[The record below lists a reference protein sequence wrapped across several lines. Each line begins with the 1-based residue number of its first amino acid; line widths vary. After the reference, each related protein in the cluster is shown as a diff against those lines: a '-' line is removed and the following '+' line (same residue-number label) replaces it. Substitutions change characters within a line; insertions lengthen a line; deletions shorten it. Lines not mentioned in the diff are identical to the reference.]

1 MGPGS
6 QSNAPEPSSRSKKHL
21 QVDGEPGYKARRYAV
36 KYQPP
41 CIFLE
46 YEDASKK
53 RRVRA
58 VKLNGVQPS
67 VDVDR
72 LTKKVIRSFPRKLEP
87 SSVKYDQVRKLVVKL
102 LEYLAAAAAE
112 AATAAVA
119 AAAVKALEAPV
130 VSSPNARVSDGAE
143 TSGRVSDS
151 GTNGSVSAP
160 LPAVSPR
167 IDPRGPGGRLLP
179 HSGPGHGGPG
189 HHHRGS
195 IESTMSR
202 FSTSTGGGSSS
213 DSEEDLAS
221 ALDELS
227 KEMAGVGHSG
237 CSSEVNSRDSSFS
250 FRDRPALTSS
260 RPTVSVLDSA
270 ALGVS
275 GSVSSSN
282 AASGAGP
289 GPKSRFAAEAEKL
302 TIGLE
307 ITEDL
312 DLNRVSEL
320 ELKMAKQA
328 MEEDFRKNQLRPGD
342 PGYVYDKQVEFT
354 PAKEANDWDDSDD
367 EEEPAAGSEE
377 PEVDWAEIQ
386 AAVAKPGDGATLTA
400 TANTPRGGSSAD
412 DSSPL
417 RGPGGAGVGSSA
429 KPGDSTSPYNSN
441 DWP

>member
-1 MGPGS
+1 MKTLPKS
-6 QSNAPEPSSRSKKHL
+6 EECERW
-21 QVDGEPGYKARRYAV
+21 
-36 KYQPP
+36 
-41 CIFLE
+41 
-46 YEDASKK
+46 
-53 RRVRA
+53 

-87 SSVKYDQVRKLVVKL
+87 TSVKYDQVRKLVVKL

-112 AATAAVA
+112 AAA
-119 AAAVKALEAPV
+119 AAAAAKTQEAQGV
-130 VSSPNARVSDGAE
+130 TSPSARVSDGAE
-143 TSGRVSDS
+143 PSGRISDS
-151 GTNGSVSAP
+151 GTTGSVHAP
-160 LPAVSPR
+160 LPALSPR
-167 IDPRGPGGRLLP
+167 IDPRSPGGRLLP
-179 HSGPGHGGPG
+179 HSGSGQGGPG

-202 FSTSTGGGSSS
+202 FSTSTGGDSS

-237 CSSEVNSRDSSFS
+237 ASSEVNSRDSSFS
-250 FRDRPALTSS
+250 FRDRPAVAGAAGS
-260 RPTVSVLDSA
+260 RPSGSVLDSA
-270 ALGVS
+270 VLNA
-275 GSVSSSN
+275 SVSSSV
-282 AASGAGP
+282 AAGGAGT

-307 ITEDL
+307 ITDDL
-312 DLNRVSEL
+312 DLNKVSEV
-320 ELKMAKQA
+320 ELKIAKQV
-328 MEEDFRKNQLRPGD
+328 MEEDFKKNQLRPGD

-354 PAKEANDWDDSDD
+354 PAAEANDWDDSGDED
-367 EEEPAAGSEE
+367 EEPAAAGSEE

-386 AAVAKPGDGATLTA
+386 AAVAKPGAGATLTA
-400 TANTPRGGSSAD
+400 TANTPLGGSSAD

-417 RGPGGAGVGSSA
+417 RGPGGGGGVGSGA
-429 KPGDSTSPYNSN
+429 RPGDSNSPYNSN

>member
-1 MGPGS
+1 MFRGGLAQRFASSTDS
-6 QSNAPEPSSRSKKHL
+6 Q
-21 QVDGEPGYKARRYAV
+21 
-36 KYQPP
+36 
-41 CIFLE
+41 
-46 YEDASKK
+46 
-53 RRVRA
+53 
-58 VKLNGVQPS
+58 VKLSGVQPS

-72 LTKKVIRSFPRKLEP
+72 LTKK
-87 SSVKYDQVRKLVVKL
+87 VRKLVVKL

-112 AATAAVA
+112 AAA
-119 AAAVKALEAPV
+119 AAAAAKAASAQEAQGTP
-130 VSSPNARVSDGAE
+130 STSTRVSDGAE
-143 TSGRVSDS
+143 PSGRISDS

-160 LPAVSPR
+160 LPALSPR
-167 IDPRGPGGRLLP
+167 IDPRSPGGRLLP

-227 KEMAGVGHSG
+227 KEMTGAGHSG
-237 CSSEVNSRDSSFS
+237 GSSEVNSRDSSFS
-250 FRDRPALTSS
+250 FRDRPALAGA
-260 RPTVSVLDSA
+260 RPTGSVLDSA

-275 GSVSSSN
+275 GSVSSSI
-282 AASGAGP
+282 AAGGAGP

-302 TIGLE
+302 TIGIE

-312 DLNRVSEL
+312 DLNKVSEV
-320 ELKMAKQA
+320 ELKIAKQV
-328 MEEDFRKNQLRPGD
+328 MEEDFKKNQLRPGD

-354 PAKEANDWDDSDD
+354 PAAEANDWDDSEEEA

-386 AAVAKPGDGATLTA
+386 AAVAKPGAGATLTA

-412 DSSPL
+412 DSSPM
-417 RGPGGAGVGSSA
+417 RGPGGGGGVGSSA
-429 KPGDSTSPYNSN
+429 RPGDSNSPYNSN